1 MTVYAIG
8 PLALWTALALALY
21 GAVLGHVGGRRRDS
35 RLIDAA
41 VGSVYGA
48 AACVAFAYA
57 LLTVAFVTD
66 EFRLAYVATHAS
78 RAMPPWYKAAA
89 VWGGMEG
96 SMLLWA
102 LILAGYASAAVAIH
116 RRRQP
121 LLVPHA
127 AAVLQAILAFFLA
140 VMVFSARPFVMLDLA
155 PADGTGLN
163 PLLQNHW
170 MAAHPPSLYLGY
182 VGWSVPFAFAM
193 AALVTGRPGTEW
205 ITAIRKWSL
214 VAFLFLT
221 IGNLMGSHW
230 AYIELGWGGF
240 WGWDPVENSAIMP
253 WFVGAAFI
261 HSIMIQEKRGMLKM
275 WNIALVTAAFA
286 LTILGTFVTRSGIIE
301 SVHAFASTEIGFVFL
316 GFLTLVLGTAV
327 ALAWWR
333 SDLLASENRLESFAS
348 RESAF
353 LFNNLLLIGI
363 AFAIWW
369 GTFFPFISE
378 VATGQR
384 ISVGAPF
391 FNQVNG
397 PLSAAL
403 LLLLGIGPAI
413 AWRRASRRNLERN
426 FRMPLAVLAA
436 AGAAAVLVVGFRAW
450 YAVAVIA
457 FGAFALATVVQ
468 ELWRG
473 TRARMRS
480 RGVDPAAALIGLVAK
495 NRRRYGGYIVHV
507 GVVLVF
513 AGIAGALFVTERS
526 ARLLPGAE
534 TSVGVF
540 DVLYRGTDIERGPNY
555 TATVGN
561 LTVAEPGGEPMR
573 MRPERRFYPA
583 GQEQVTTEVAIWSR
597 PFEDVY
603 TILEGYDATTGAAD
617 LTLIVN
623 PMVLWIWIGGGI
635 MVLGMLVALSTPRAG
650 ARKPVRKDG
659 RGGRRAAAPRKPAA
673 ERAPIG
679 T

>member
-1 MTVYAIG
+1 MNVYSLG
-8 PLALWTALALALY
+8 PPALWTGLVLALY
-21 GAVLGHVGGRRRDS
+21 GAVLGHVGGRRRDP
-35 RLIDAA
+35 RLIGAA
-41 VGSVYGA
+41 VGSVYGT
-48 AACVAFAYA
+48 AACVLLAYG
-57 LLTVAFVTD
+57 LLTAAFLTD
-66 EFRLAYVATHAS
+66 EFRLAYVATHTS
-78 RAMPPWYKAAA
+78 RAMLPGYKAAA

-102 LILAGYASAAVAIH
+102 LVLAGYACLAVAIH

-127 AAVLQAILAFFLA
+127 AAILQAILAFFLA
-140 VMVFSARPFVMLDLA
+140 VMVFSARPFVMLDFT

-193 AALVTGRPGTEW
+193 AALITGRLGSEW
-205 ITAIRKWSL
+205 IAAIRKWSL

-221 IGNLMGSHW
+221 VGNLMGSHW

-261 HSIMIQEKRGMLKM
+261 HSIMIQEKRGMLKL

-301 SVHAFASTEIGFVFL
+301 SVHAFASTDIGFVFL
-316 GFLTLVLGTAV
+316 GFLTLVVGTAV
-327 ALAWWR
+327 ALTWWR
-333 SDLLASENRLESFAS
+333 ADLLASESRLESFAS

-353 LFNNLLLIGI
+353 LFNNLLLLGI

-378 VATGQR
+378 AATGQR
-384 ISVGAPF
+384 VSVGAPF
-391 FNQVNG
+391 FNQVNA
-397 PLSAAL
+397 PLSVAL
-403 LLLLGIGPAI
+403 LLLLGIGPVI
-413 AWRRASRRNLERN
+413 AWRRASRRTLERN
-426 FRMPLAVLAA
+426 FRMPLAVLGI
-436 AGAAAVLVVGFRAW
+436 AGAAAALLGLHTW
-450 YAVAVIA
+450 YALAVVA
-457 FGAFALATVVQ
+457 FGAFTLATIAQ
-468 ELWRG
+468 EVWRG

-480 RGVDPAAALIGLVAK
+480 KDAGPAAALVGLVAK
-495 NRRRYGGYIVHV
+495 NRRRYGGYTVHV

-526 ARLLPGAE
+526 ARLVPGAE
-534 TSVGVF
+534 MSVGPF
-540 DVLYRGTDIERGPNY
+540 DVVYRGTDIEQGPNY
-555 TATVGN
+555 TATVAN
-561 LTVAEPGGEPMR
+561 LTVAERGGMDRPGEPMR

-597 PFEDVY
+597 PFEDMY
-603 TILEGYDATTGAAD
+603 AILEGYDATSGAAD
-617 LTLIVN
+617 VTLIVN
-623 PMVLWIWIGGGI
+623 PMILWIWIGGGI
-635 MVLGMLVALSTPRAG
+635 MVLGMLIALSTPRLRVRRG
-650 ARKPVRKDG
+650 AV
-659 RGGRRAAAPRKPAA
+659 AAAPPVAKPAA
-673 ERAPIG
+673 EPREPARV
-679 T
+679 